1 MKKPHYVIPLIRKPK
16 RKLVHMQFR
25 ATLISW
31 CECCAFWSSFQ
42 GDITCSNLG
51 QRTLQVLHIWPI
63 DLPDDLKRSQF
74 TDSWLCPPAVP
85 VHAAEWDNVPGFQP
99 TIPGSNLNESYVNLN
114 KSTSILVDSPIIHWL
129 FSTYEL
135 ELGMH
140 IQVDKPQKQ
149 PKPLGMVLLHIDGY
163 SWSYPD

>member
-16 RKLVHMQFR
+16 RKLFQSVSHAISCYLDFLMR
-25 ATLISW
+25 ILRLLELIPRRHNLFKSRPKNSPGSPHL
-31 CECCAFWSSFQ
+31 ADWSPW
-42 GDITCSNLG
+42 
-51 QRTLQVLHIWPI
+51 WPE
-63 DLPDDLKRSQF
+63 
-74 TDSWLCPPAVP
+74 AVP

-99 TIPGSNLNESYVNLN
+99 TIPGSNLDESYANLN

-149 PKPLGMVLLHIDGY
+149 PKPLGMVLLQMDIVG
-163 SWSYPD
+163 PIPIKQ